1 MELRQLE
8 YFQMASRLGSV
19 TKAADCLHVAQPS
32 VSVAI
37 QKLEEEL
44 GVKLF
49 DRNKK
54 HLTLTA
60 EGQIYLLHTNDI
72 LSRVQHSV
80 MEMND
85 YRSLQQDFIRIGITP
100 VTGTIFLPHVFTKF
114 QQVYPN
120 VQVTIV
126 EEEFLTIRDQLE
138 QGELDIGLINIS
150 NVSPSLETTL
160 ITTGQL
166 LACLSPNHPLGK
178 FASIAFSELKDQ
190 TFILFKGDPCSRQM
204 ILEESNKHQFIPQ
217 IIFSSSQI
225 ETILGLVEQGAGI
238 SFLLDTV
245 VCKHSNIFKRPLAN
259 PLFVK
264 VGLAWNKKKYMS
276 NASKAFIDFVRKNHN
291 IQ

>member
-85 YRSLQQDFIRIGITP
+85 YRSLQQDFIRVGMTP
-100 VTGTIFLPHVFTKF
+100 VTGTIFLPHIFTKF
-114 QQVYPN
+114 QQAYPN

-126 EEEFLTIRDQLE
+126 EEEFLVIRDQLE
-138 QGELDIGLINIS
+138 QGELEIGLVNIS
-150 NVSPSLETTL
+150 NMSPGLETTL

-166 LACLSPNHPLGK
+166 LVCLPQNHPLGK
-178 FASIAFSELKDQ
+178 LASIPFSELKDR
-190 TFILFKGDPCSRQM
+190 TFILFKEDPFSRQM

-225 ETILGLVEQGAGI
+225 ETILGLVEQGVGI

-245 VCKHSNIFKRPLAN
+245 VSNHSNILKRPLTN
-259 PLFVK
+259 PLFIQA
-264 VGLAWNKKKYMS
+264 GLAWNKKKYMS
-276 NASKAFIDFVRKNHN
+276 NALKAFIEFVKKNHN